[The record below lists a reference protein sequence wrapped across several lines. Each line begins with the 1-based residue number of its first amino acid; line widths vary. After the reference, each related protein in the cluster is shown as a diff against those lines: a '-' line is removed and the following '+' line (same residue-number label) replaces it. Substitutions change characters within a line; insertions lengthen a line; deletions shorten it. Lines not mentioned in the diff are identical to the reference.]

1 MPYLYL
7 IRHPRTHVDPTRPS
21 HQWGLSEQGRAQVEG
36 LCDAPFCKV
45 IQAIYASD
53 QPKAVEPATI
63 MGTRC
68 EVPVTTLRGLAEVG
82 RGIEAYLSAADYEN
96 ALSRFF
102 SFPET
107 SVAGWERAV
116 DALARFQSAIGEI
129 MKERSTENIAVISH
143 GMVLTLYTAML
154 DKEPP
159 TLARWHDIDFATVTA
174 VDMNKMQR
182 LTPFVAA
189 PYSTIP
195 LP

>member
-21 HQWGLSEQGRAQVEG
+21 HEWGLSDQGHAQVEE
-36 LCDAPFCKV
+36 LCSAPFCKV
-45 IQAIYASD
+45 IQGIYASD
-53 QPKAVEPATI
+53 QPKAVEAATA
-63 MGTRC
+63 MGTMC
-68 EVPVTTLRGLAEVG
+68 GVSVTILVGLAEVG
-82 RGIEAYLSAADYEN
+82 RGTETYLSAADYEN

-102 SFPET
+102 SFPEK

-116 DALARFQSAIGEI
+116 DALARFQSTLEEI
-129 MKERSTENIAVISH
+129 IKQRSGDTIAVVSH

-159 TLARWHDIDFATVTA
+159 MLARWHDIDFATVAA
-174 VDMNKMQR
+174 VDVDKMER
-182 LTPFVAA
+182 VTPFVAA
-189 PYSTIP
+189 PYSSIP